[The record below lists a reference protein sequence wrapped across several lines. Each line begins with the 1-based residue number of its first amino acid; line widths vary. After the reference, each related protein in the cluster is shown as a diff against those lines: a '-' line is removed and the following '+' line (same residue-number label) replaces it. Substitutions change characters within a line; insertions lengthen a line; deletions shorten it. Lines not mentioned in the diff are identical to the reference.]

1 MKKFFARE
9 YLALVA
15 IAWIITLVGLCIS
28 TSYAQFAPG
37 QPLTASQLNSQ
48 LGQKVDA
55 VGLAAPTGA
64 GLVGFN
70 QNLTGAAQR
79 TVQQKERETVSVTD
93 WPDTNPSD
101 QGAMFAAAVQNAPAA
116 NNVSS
121 TYSAVPLPLTT
132 YIRVP
137 ARSQG
142 YTLTSQVPLNGRDVT
157 WLLDPGVNITGIQY
171 LSGTIVRDG
180 FRKTKQQPF
189 GIMDQ
194 ATGQYFAIGNSN
206 ADSSPPVTGVT
217 NTQGMANYGE
227 RDAVGLVAAAYSP
240 PALLNVATATYTATT
255 ATVGP
260 LPAATVAQLR
270 VGMVIQTAHATPA
283 WGILQSWTSDG
294 SVLTVAEWDVSGGT
308 SPIIP
313 ADGVGLNI
321 GSDKIWAINGVMNLT
336 ATGSA
341 KQGIGQELSIRN
353 GLGDSTTDISDPT
366 NRVWGYLAAAPTQ
379 GTAGYF
385 RSQSAFM
392 ARGYWSYGF
401 TSQEQD
407 IGFYYRSTTNKVGY
421 QYYGTGYGIQFINP
435 TNGYLSLRANYTGDL
450 ELGTREAASA
460 GGRKIVFQT
469 SGNSNSYDTQILS
482 QGGSTSNGAGTLQFS
497 ASGGSSFT
505 GPVSATG
512 SMTINDATGA
522 ANAYV
527 SYQSNGATNWRTLY
541 GAGPSGA
548 FCIQRLSSGT
558 LTDSPMCVSYTTGVV
573 SFVDGITVK
582 GTAVNGDLVGT
593 TGSIGGSALAA
604 GACATGTATVS
615 GATTGMAIV
624 ATPVTYPGA
633 GFDWQRS
640 YVSSANTVT
649 VQVCADVAGTPTAT
663 TYNVRVLQ

>member
-1 MKKFFARE
+1 MIKKILVW
-9 YLALVA
+9 LAILSA
-15 IAWIITLVGLCIS
+15 SSAN
-28 TSYAQFAPG
+28 AQFNAG
-37 QPLTASQLNSQ
+37 QVLTASELNNQ
-48 LGQKVDA
+48 FQQKADSA
-55 VGLAAPTGA
+55 ELAASTGSS
-64 GLVGFN
+64 LIGFN
-70 QNLTGAAQR
+70 QNLIGAAQR

-93 WPDTNPSD
+93 WPDSNPSD

-180 FRKTKQQPF
+180 FRKTKQLPF

-283 WGILQSWTSDG
+283 WGILQSWAADG
-294 SVLTVAEWDVSGGT
+294 SVLNVVEWDVSGGT

-341 KQGIGQELSIRN
+341 TQGIGQELSIRN
-353 GLGDSTTDISDPT
+353 GLGASTTDISNKT
-366 NRVWGYLAAAPTQ
+366 NRVWGYLSAAPVL
-379 GTAGYF
+379 GAPGYYL
-385 RSQSAFM
+385 SQSAFE
-392 ARGYWSYGF
+392 AEGGW
-401 TSQEQD
+401 
-407 IGFYYRSTTNKVGY
+407 
-421 QYYGTGYGIQFINP
+421 YYGYVSHDQQVAFYAQTP
-435 TNGYLSLRANYTGDL
+435 HSYTGFQYS
-450 ELGTREAASA
+450 GTGTALNIINATTGNPAYTIDYSGNTNIGQSSVANTRVIS
-460 GGRKIVFQT
+460 FLT
-469 SGNSNSYDTQILS
+469 SGNGNSYDSRITASGGTTSPGGGSLQLS
-482 QGGSTSNGAGTLQFS
+482 ASGGINMSGSLNVSASNANVIINDTSGTSNAFTSYQSGGSTS
-497 ASGGSSFT
+497 
-505 GPVSATG
+505 
-512 SMTINDATGA
+512 
-522 ANAYV
+522 
-527 SYQSNGATNWRTLY
+527 WRMLY
-541 GAGPSGA
+541 GPGPGAA

-615 GATTGMAIV
+615 GATAGMAIV

-663 TYNVRVLQ
+663 TYNVRVIQ